1 MCAIIWAGLAW
12 EGKGKLLPPTG
23 TRETRLEHP
32 NQTQGMHPLPFALA
46 DPENKDAQAA
56 ALLAPE
62 TSKELLLVYKK

>member
-1 MCAIIWAGLAW
+1 
-12 EGKGKLLPPTG
+12 
-23 TRETRLEHP
+23 
-32 NQTQGMHPLPFALA
+32 MHPLPFALA